1 MKNEKDYLDKHFF
14 DKVNKSDYVGVEI
27 EMPIVN
33 LTYPHKVDMKIIQ
46 KLFLFFLSDDF
57 ETSSY
62 DNENNIIAIKNTKN
76 GDTISL
82 EYSVNTLEF
91 SLNKELSIYRLKDKF
106 FNYYDK
112 TNTFLKIYNYKL
124 HDGGIN
130 PYYRKIDREC
140 LNQNRYRAIE
150 RLLNNKYNKLL
161 SQFCA
166 YCCSIQTHVNVSV
179 DNLVNVMNMFTRIE
193 DKKSKIFGNS
203 YMDEVN
209 LKNSRSY
216 IWGKCNFGPLNNGKN
231 RIYKDLNDLKND
243 YLNRNLF
250 YVERNGKYLLFNE
263 KQKLSKYL
271 DNKEIDATDEKLKPV
286 KVKPNINDLDNFR
299 SYKSVELTRY
309 GTLEIRTDCTQKINN
324 IFKVVAFNVGVSKKS
339 SEILKYL
346 REHKSISNKKLFEY
360 AIKGLK
366 ERNKDEEELME
377 V

>member
-166 YCCSIQTHVNVSV
+166 YCCSIQTHVNVSA

-250 YVERNGKYLLFNE
+250 YVERNGKYLLF
-263 KQKLSKYL
+263 
-271 DNKEIDATDEKLKPV
+271 DEK
-286 KVKPNINDLDNFR
+286 
-299 SYKSVELTRY
+299 
-309 GTLEIRTDCTQKINN
+309 
-324 IFKVVAFNVGVSKKS
+324 
-339 SEILKYL
+339 
-346 REHKSISNKKLFEY
+346 
-360 AIKGLK
+360 
-366 ERNKDEEELME
+366 
-377 V
+377 